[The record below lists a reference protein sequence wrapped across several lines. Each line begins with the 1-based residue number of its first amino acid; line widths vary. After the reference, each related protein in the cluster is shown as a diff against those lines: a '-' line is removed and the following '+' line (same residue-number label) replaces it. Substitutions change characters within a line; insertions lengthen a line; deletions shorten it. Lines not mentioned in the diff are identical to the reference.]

1 MPCRLHGEQIV
12 GAKAQFRSL
21 AGPWLDTGTSTG
33 RLMIAVLGG
42 LADVGR
48 DLIRTRIAN
57 GRRSAQKLGKHMA
70 GNRRAAGRGPPTPG
84 RRCYLSGTGAQL
96 RRRQEDDFE
105 LTINGGAHREAA

>member
-57 GRRSAQKLGKHMA
+57 GRRSAQKLGKHM
-70 GNRRAAGRGPPTPG
+70 GRKPTRSRTRPADDGPKVLP
-84 RRCYLSGTGAQL
+84 
-96 RRRQEDDFE
+96 
-105 LTINGGAHREAA
+105 